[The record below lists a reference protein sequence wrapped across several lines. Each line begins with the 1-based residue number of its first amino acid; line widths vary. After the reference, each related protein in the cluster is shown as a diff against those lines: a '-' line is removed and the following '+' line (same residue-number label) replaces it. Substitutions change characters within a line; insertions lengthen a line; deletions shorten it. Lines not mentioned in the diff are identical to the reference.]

1 MVLSRV
7 LSKHRTLI
15 LLGLVLV
22 GALVSITA
30 DVSSSLIVEKLD
42 SLISYG
48 FYPLQKGVTA
58 LQDVAS
64 DAFGAV
70 MAVGRLRLRSEK
82 LEETVDLLQ
91 SKVVRTR
98 ELEKENERLR
108 KLLGFA
114 EKRDLKFMPVE
125 LIGKDATSWFNM
137 VTIDKGGRD
146 GIKKNVGVVTD
157 SGVVGRVLNVQPL
170 TARVLLLSD
179 SNSRI
184 GAVVQR
190 TRAQGVVQGNDRG
203 GCILKFLDPMA
214 NVARG
219 DLVVTSGD
227 SLIFPQGLAIG
238 EVTRVEHGRGEL
250 LKWVELRPS
259 AKLSQLEEAVVIL
272 P

>member
-1 MVLSRV
+1 LVLSRV
-7 LSKHRTLI
+7 VSKHRTVI
-15 LLGLVLV
+15 LLSVILIGSLI
-22 GALVSITA
+22 SITA
-30 DVSSSLIVEKLD
+30 DVKSSFILTKLG
-42 SLISYG
+42 SLISCG
-48 FYPLQKGVTA
+48 FYPIQKAVQTVQNAAGG
-58 LQDVAS
+58 
-64 DAFGAV
+64 AFGSLL
-70 MAVGRLRLRSEK
+70 AVGRVRSENER

-91 SKVVRTR
+91 GKVVRTR
-98 ELEKENERLR
+98 ELQKENERLR

-114 EKRDLKFMPVE
+114 EKRELRFMPVE
-125 LIGKDATSWFNM
+125 LIGKDATSWFSM
-137 VTIDKGGRD
+137 VTIGTGGRD
-146 GIKKNVGVVTD
+146 GIKKDLGVVTD

-170 TARVLLLSD
+170 SAGVLLLTD

-190 TRAQGVVQGNDRG
+190 TRAQGVIQGNDRG

-214 NVARG
+214 NVERG

-227 SLIFPQGLAIG
+227 SLIFPKGLAIG

-250 LKWVELRPS
+250 LKWVEVRPS